1 MSSIRNKSLTTTGK
15 AGGTI
20 QPGSLTEAASKN
32 AVNSQRKFINNVKDR
47 IAEGRYNEVDFTAD
61 LRMINKLIGDIC
73 KDENKEVTAQ
83 SDLDSYFKGASKSQS
98 EMEAKN
104 QIQALQDLA
113 VEIVRAG
120 KNQVKGNRDK
130 VKEKLEEH
138 INDLI
143 SSPEDSEES
152 SEKSSVKTSK
162 DNIKVAMILE
172 LNNNLTLEVRDE
184 ASSESG
190 AKSPKVDQWLFMR
203 LRIHR
208 IVDKPESESVGGA
221 APVVGGEVHGDVVAS
236 STQALQKP
244 EEDPFSQFDV
254 LNSNESDKATTDP
267 FEVFNLA
274 NSEPATG
281 SSDDPFAQFDIN
293 QNVSPQELPQENLLS
308 VSISELTND
317 YTIPTQAPAQA
328 PSKSS
333 PANAG
338 ELPTAIVESVL
349 EESSQAGVAG
359 GVDGGGGRVQA
370 LNTNRTEIVNKC
382 KEVSE
387 TLANA
392 NISGDVKRAR
402 RDEVIQK
409 FKELQ
414 VLISDENSSNL
425 DNLQASS
432 LQDSFKVIDLILKG
446 DANRLIEE
454 SKELNELSKIIA
466 KLDYDKANL
475 RLLNAKNKFSIFEN
489 RVAGR
494 DKLSDTEVKELED
507 ILKEVAKAE
516 AERNRCAKDAI
527 LTQEEKIRDVE
538 EDKNFKLQMQK
549 FFMKPLGQDALSRF
563 EPEFSDKIVNMYLG
577 GLSTK
582 FVFSEIFDKFFKES
596 IHRSRED
603 GGVDLLIEALQ
614 KLVDANKDRK
624 IVDENIKVS
633 EESKINDFKF
643 FKMLKDLSEKN
654 NTEPDLYK
662 KANIILAKLIMQNC

>member
-20 QPGSLTEAASKN
+20 QPGSLTEAARKN

-98 EMEAKN
+98 EMEVKN

-162 DNIKVAMILE
+162 DNIKGAMILE

-221 APVVGGEVHGDVVAS
+221 APVVGGVVQETNPIESKEVDSVNSLLDFQMANLSDLPDIEELDINDYFGNISNGMGLEDLEEKGDLDIDADQSKRGFNDTDILKVLANDEIQNLKETQIEENNKL
-236 STQALQKP
+236 TQAT
-244 EEDPFSQFDV
+244 E
-254 LNSNESDKATTDP
+254 
-267 FEVFNLA
+267 
-274 NSEPATG
+274 
-281 SSDDPFAQFDIN
+281 
-293 QNVSPQELPQENLLS
+293 
-308 VSISELTND
+308 
-317 YTIPTQAPAQA
+317 QA

-338 ELPTAIVESVL
+338 DLPMAIVESVV
-349 EESSQAGVAG
+349 EESSQAGVGG
-359 GVDGGGGRVQA
+359 GVDTKLKAEMKELLDKAKENG
-370 LNTNRTEIVNKC
+370 
-382 KEVSE
+382 EVS
-387 TLANA
+387 
-392 NISGDVKRAR
+392 
-402 RDEVIQK
+402 QK
-409 FKELQ
+409 
-414 VLISDENSSNL
+414 
-425 DNLQASS
+425 
-432 LQDSFKVIDLILKG
+432 
-446 DANRLIEE
+446 E
-454 SKELNELSKIIA
+454 SKEIQNTMEAYKTTVGSKDELTKMMAPSKTNLYA
-466 KLDYDKANL
+466 ATNTDEVGKAN
-475 RLLNAKNKFSIFEN
+475 NASNIDKTEINLKYKANNK
-489 RVAGR
+489 
-494 DKLSDTEVKELED
+494 
-507 ILKEVAKAE
+507 ILKEARVEVLQLKAEIVKSVYITSEQAKVLEKLLKEIEDAE
-516 AERNRCAKDAI
+516 AERNKCAKLAS
-527 LTQEEKIRDVE
+527 LTDEEINLDLK
-538 EDKNFKLQMQK
+538 EDKEFKIEMQK
-549 FFMKPLGQDALSRF
+549 FFKTKMGQEALSMF
-563 EPEFSDKIVNMYLG
+563 EPEFVDRVTNMYLG
-577 GLSTK
+577 GLSLK
-582 FVFSEIFDKFFKES
+582 IVFTELFSKYLKEQNSHQRTGDILDKHNDIVKKQDESKES
-596 IHRSRED
+596 L
-603 GGVDLLIEALQ
+603 DLLTKLLKELNEVQ
-614 KLVDANKDRK
+614 KDDFNLFQ
-624 IVDENIKVS
+624 
-633 EESKINDFKF
+633 DFKI
-643 FKMLKDLSEKN
+643 LSGKN
-654 NTEPDLYK
+654 NTT
-662 KANIILAKLIMQNC
+662 ILAHNNASRILKSLMSKAVQESN